1 MESSSKQ
8 PFPNDTAAEMSVL
21 GAAMLEPK
29 VAAVALSR
37 LNEEDFYRGA
47 HSVIFAAMRSVVIDD
62 RHALDPVTLR
72 AKLAEKGQLD
82 AVGGQ
87 AYLMRVGDFV
97 PGLTVSQA
105 NAYIDTIKDR
115 ALARGVLESVLEI
128 QSKLAAGEIATGKEA
143 LAALETGAL
152 TLGKAAGSLRARTP
166 IADAVIEALNFLT
179 GGVNAK
185 TSALPLGV
193 SDFDK
198 SLIFKPGALTV
209 IAAASSEGKSS
220 LALQWA
226 RNCAEKHAKNVM
238 IASLEMPGREIA
250 ARFVFARAR
259 VSSSRAEAAG
269 LSPEETTRLAQS
281 AREIAALPIEYV
293 DEPDLTAN
301 SLFALARQAKLDGV
315 LDMLVVDYVQLLE
328 PGGGAKRYGNREQEV
343 AATSRLLKR
352 TAQELDIGVIG
363 ISQLNENGDARE
375 SRAIFNDA
383 DNFVQISA
391 TGDERN
397 GIRPVKAEIRKQRSG
412 PRGVA
417 INLSFNAAQMEF
429 TAQLGYGEK
438 P

>member
-87 AYLMRVGDFV
+87 SYLMRVGDFV

-152 TLGKAAGSLRARTP
+152 TLGK
-166 IADAVIEALNFLT
+166 
-179 GGVNAK
+179 AK